1 MDDIKETTVTE
12 EKKEIV
18 EQYKKL
24 LFIVNP
30 KAGQKKREDILV
42 DVINIFNDYGYEV
55 LIKFTRREK
64 HATEI
69 VKALGSQV
77 SRKII
82 YLTLFQLT
90 ENP

>member
-30 KAGQKKREDILV
+30 KAGQNKREDILV
-42 DVINIFNDYGYEV
+42 DVINIFNDWIFNKLYSTQNYY
-55 LIKFTRREK
+55 
-64 HATEI
+64 
-69 VKALGSQV
+69 
-77 SRKII
+77 RKIYSNKEFYYCYGII
-82 YLTLFQLT
+82 YGAIIYVSDN
-90 ENP
+90 ESGA

>member
-1 MDDIKETTVTE
+1 MGNKRMIINWILL
-12 EKKEIV
+12 IV
-18 EQYKKL
+18 M
-24 LFIVNP
+24 
-30 KAGQKKREDILV
+30 

-77 SRKII
+77 DMIACMGGDG
-82 YLTLFQLT
+82 TLNEVWRECVQPDLK
-90 ENP
+90 NR

>member
-42 DVINIFNDYGYEV
+42 DVINIFN
-55 LIKFTRREK
+55 
-64 HATEI
+64 
-69 VKALGSQV
+69 VKSASAY
-77 SRKII
+77 I
-82 YLTLFQLT
+82 
-90 ENP
+90 

>member
-77 SRKII
+77 DMIA
-82 YLTLFQLT
+82 
-90 ENP
+90 